1 MDTAILFLSEILT
14 VAIFIIQLTAA
25 GTFTTSDNLAYE
37 PFVELLAYARKKR
50 PNLLVLV
57 LFHSCFVANS
67 SCAGSQEKTKKI
79 AACFMD
85 LPKSHKL
92 GSHQRKQF
100 QCSKEITTTLT
111 EILFWVCRWARSWIG
126 IIHT

>member
-25 GTFTTSDNLAYE
+25 GPFTTSDNLAYE

-67 SCAGSQEKTKKI
+67 SCAGSQEKTKKN
-79 AACFMD
+79 CS
-85 LPKSHKL
+85 LL
-92 GSHQRKQF
+92 YGSAKISQIGVSPEKTISMQQRNHNH
-100 QCSKEITTTLT
+100 ID
-111 EILFWVCRWARSWIG
+111 
-126 IIHT
+126 